1 MNERLCVVGEKVFE
15 QMVEVLKTY
24 EGYRFPEKMWNG
36 WTILYNK
43 PPSKALAS

>member
-24 EGYRFPEKMWNG
+24 DGYKFPVKLDNG
-36 WTILYNK
+36 WIVYNET
-43 PPSKALAS
+43 PTKALSS